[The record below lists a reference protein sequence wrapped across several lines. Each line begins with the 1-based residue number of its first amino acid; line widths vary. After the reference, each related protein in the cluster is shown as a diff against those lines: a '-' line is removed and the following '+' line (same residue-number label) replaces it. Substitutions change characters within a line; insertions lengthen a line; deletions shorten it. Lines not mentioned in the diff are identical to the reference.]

1 MKGKISQA
9 YFVTTAGDQE
19 AYTGKQPGSISQVIG
34 LLILKKKP
42 KTKQYKTFLLNNE
55 CEYWGVMSS

>member
-9 YFVTTAGDQE
+9 YFVTAAGDQE

-34 LLILKKKP
+34 LLILKKKKRIKP
-42 KTKQYKTFLLNNE
+42 
-55 CEYWGVMSS
+55 SSLIMNVNTEV

>member
-9 YFVTTAGDQE
+9 YFVTAAGDQE

-34 LLILKKKP
+34 LLILKKK
-42 KTKQYKTFLLNNE
+42 KTTNRIKP
-55 CEYWGVMSS
+55 SSVIMNVNTEV

>member
-9 YFVTTAGDQE
+9 YFVTAAGDQE

-34 LLILKKKP
+34 LLILKKK
-42 KTKQYKTFLLNNE
+42 KTNRIKP
-55 CEYWGVMSS
+55 SSLIMNVNTEV